1 MAEFFEGSRKGRRRD
16 AAIAA
21 GVLLIALVVFLLPGA
36 VKAPVRQAIRS
47 TALRPFLSGQERL
60 AERREQSADVTVL
73 VAERDSLAA
82 LVAAEASLAE
92 ENRALRE
99 LLGLKQRAGVA
110 FVPAEVLHAG
120 VPGAESTFLLSV
132 GSADGVAV
140 GSPVISAGGLVG
152 VVKEV
157 TAHTAQ
163 AIDWT
168 HPDFRA
174 SAMAADGSAYGIV
187 EARRGAFRENDMLSL
202 TGAPFHSDIPAG
214 TRVVTSGRGGIYPR
228 GIPLG
233 TVVGIEESDTGW
245 RKSYL
250 LQPIVRPQGVTH
262 VLVGVLQG
270 GAMGNDLSSLWHV
283 TAPPDTTGLAVPDTS
298 VLAGMPTGPA
308 PVRVPARRPAP
319 APAGAGAPG
328 ATATPGAEATPAG
341 TDTTQ
346 GMRPETP

>member
-1 MAEFFEGSRKGRRRD
+1 MAEYFDGTRKGRRRD
-16 AAIAA
+16 AAIAG
-21 GVLLIALVVFLLPGA
+21 GVLVVALILFLLPGA
-36 VKAPVRQAIRS
+36 AQRPIRQALRG
-47 TALRPFLSGQERL
+47 TVLRPFIAGQEKV
-60 AERREQSADVTVL
+60 AENRERHADVSVL

-92 ENRALRE
+92 ENRSLRE
-99 LLGLKQRAGVA
+99 LLGLKQRAGAA

-120 VPGAESTFLLSV
+120 VPSAESTFLLSV

-140 GSPVISAGGLVG
+140 GSPVIAAGGLVG

-157 TAHTAQ
+157 SAHSAQ

-174 SAMAADGSAYGIV
+174 SAMTADGAAYGIV

-202 TGAPFHSDIPAG
+202 TGAPFHTDIPAG

-233 TVVGIEESDTGW
+233 TVVGIEEADTGW

-250 LQPIVRPQGVTH
+250 LQPLVRPQGVTH
-262 VLVGVLQG
+262 VLVGVLRG
-270 GAMGNDLSSLWHV
+270 GAMGSDLSALWQV
-283 TAPPDTTGLAVPDTS
+283 AAPPDTAGRPRADTTG
-298 VLAGMPTGPA
+298 AGVRA
-308 PVRVPARRPAP
+308 PGGAPRAGAAPGGTTAP
-319 APAGAGAPG
+319 AQSR
-328 ATATPGAEATPAG
+328 
-341 TDTTQ
+341 DTT
-346 GMRPETP
+346 GGARPERR